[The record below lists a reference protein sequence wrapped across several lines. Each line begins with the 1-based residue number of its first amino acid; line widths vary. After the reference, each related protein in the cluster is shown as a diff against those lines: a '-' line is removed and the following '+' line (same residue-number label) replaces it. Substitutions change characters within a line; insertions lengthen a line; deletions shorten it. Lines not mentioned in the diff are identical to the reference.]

1 MASADPSR
9 VIGVTY
15 QDPKGKDAV
24 LLNAPDIKVKLLANA
39 ELTGFLFKD
48 KNNGEE
54 TCLNRL
60 KITGVM
66 YEDEDSSVESILT
79 ARKVLGII
87 YQDSTS
93 ADRTILSRSKLLGIT
108 YQEPGSTE
116 VKLLGSPQLNARIL
130 NGSRITGVVYREGEG
145 ITASSL
151 RKSVLTGVIYKE
163 QNSSEE
169 DILTSLKIIGIIYR
183 DVTPPSRATRRA
195 TRRAPKGE
203 APAGNGLLRVERIL
217 LYLLPI
223 IGVLGLV
230 VPFVLEQFKTTI
242 VISFLA
248 VPLIVVPL
256 AYLLYL
262 KYYGRDRVTA
272 NSS

>member
-1 MASADPSR
+1 MATADPSR

-15 QDPKGKDAV
+15 QDPKGTDAV

-54 TCLNRL
+54 SCLSGLN
-60 KITGVM
+60 ITGVI

-79 ARKVLGII
+79 AHKVLGII
-87 YQDSTS
+87 YQESTA
-93 ADRTILSRSKLLGIT
+93 ADRTILSRSKLLGVT
-108 YQEPGSTE
+108 YQDAGSTE
-116 VKLLGSPQLNARIL
+116 VKLLGGPQLNARIL
-130 NGSRITGVVYREGEG
+130 NGSRITGVVYREEGG
-145 ITASSL
+145 ITAASL
-151 RKSVLTGVIYKE
+151 RESVLTGVIYRE

-183 DVTPPSRATRRA
+183 DVTPPSRVTRHERKIK
-195 TRRAPKGE
+195 APT
-203 APAGNGLLRVERIL
+203 GNGFLRVERLL

-230 VPFVLEQFKTTI
+230 VPFVLEQYQTTI

-248 VPLIVVPL
+248 VPLIIVPV
-256 AYLLYL
+256 AYVLYHR
-262 KYYGRDRVTA
+262 YYSRGRSTP

>member
-1 MASADPSR
+1 MATADPSR

-54 TCLNRL
+54 NCLNGL
-60 KITGVM
+60 NITGVM

-87 YQDSTS
+87 YQESTA
-93 ADRTILSRSKLLGIT
+93 ADRTILSRSKLLGVT
-108 YQEPGSTE
+108 YQDAGSTE
-116 VKLLGSPQLNARIL
+116 VKLLGGPQLNARIL
-130 NGSRITGVVYREGEG
+130 NGSRITGVVYREEGG
-145 ITASSL
+145 ITAASL
-151 RKSVLTGVIYKE
+151 RESVLTGVIYKE
-163 QNSSEE
+163 QNAREE
-169 DILTSLKIIGIIYR
+169 DVLTSLKIIGIIYR
-183 DVTPPSRATRRA
+183 DITPPSRVTRRA
-195 TRRAPKGE
+195 RKVE
-203 APAGNGLLRVERIL
+203 APTGNGFLRVERLL

-230 VPFVLEQFKTTI
+230 VPYALEQFQTTI
-242 VISFLA
+242 LISFLA
-248 VPLIVVPL
+248 VPLIVIPV
-256 AYLLYL
+256 AYLLYH
-262 KYYGRDRVTA
+262 KYYGRERSTA
-272 NSS
+272 HSS

>member
-1 MASADPSR
+1 MATPGPSK

-48 KNNGEE
+48 KKNGEE
-54 TCLNRL
+54 TCLSGLN
-60 KITGVM
+60 ITGII

-87 YQDSTS
+87 YQEGASVNH
-93 ADRTILSRSKLLGIT
+93 TILNRSKLLGVT
-108 YQEPGSTE
+108 YQDAGSSD
-116 VKLLGSPQLNARIL
+116 VKLLGGPQLNARIL
-130 NGSRITGVVYREGEG
+130 NGSRITGVLYQEAGGV
-145 ITASSL
+145 TATSL
-151 RKSVLTGVIYKE
+151 RESVLTGVIYRE
-163 QNSSEE
+163 QNAVDE

-183 DVTPPSRATRRA
+183 DVKPPIRATRRA
-195 TRRAPKGE
+195 QKVE
-203 APAGNGLLRVERIL
+203 ASNGNGFLRVERLL

-230 VPFVLEQFKTTI
+230 VPYVLEQFQTTI
-242 VISFLA
+242 LISFLA
-248 VPLIVVPL
+248 VPLIVVPV
-256 AYLLYL
+256 AYLLYR
-262 KYYGRDRVTA
+262 KYYGRERSTVH
-272 NSS
+272 SS

>member
-1 MASADPSR
+1 MASAGPSR

-54 TCLNRL
+54 NCLSGLN
-60 KITGVM
+60 ITGVI

-79 ARKVLGII
+79 AHKVLGII
-87 YQDSTS
+87 YQESTA
-93 ADRTILSRSKLLGIT
+93 ADRTILSRSKLLGVT
-108 YQEPGSTE
+108 YQDAGSTE
-116 VKLLGSPQLNARIL
+116 VKLLGGPQLNARIL
-130 NGSRITGVVYREGEG
+130 NGSRITGVVYREEGG

-151 RKSVLTGVIYKE
+151 RESILTGVIYKE
-163 QNSSEE
+163 QGAREE

-183 DVTPPSRATRRA
+183 DITPPSRATRRA
-195 TRRAPKGE
+195 RKVESPT
-203 APAGNGLLRVERIL
+203 GNGFLRVERLL

-230 VPFVLEQFKTTI
+230 VPFALEQFHTTI
-242 VISFLA
+242 LISFLA

-256 AYLLYL
+256 AYLLYH
-262 KYYGRDRVTA
+262 KYYGRERSTA
-272 NSS
+272 HSS

>member
-1 MASADPSR
+1 MATADPSR

-54 TCLNRL
+54 NCLNGL
-60 KITGVM
+60 DITGVI

-79 ARKVLGII
+79 AHKVLGVI
-87 YQDSTS
+87 YQESTA
-93 ADRTILSRSKLLGIT
+93 ADHTILSRSKLLGIT
-108 YQEPGSTE
+108 YQDAGSTE
-116 VKLLGSPQLNARIL
+116 VKLLGGPQLNARIL
-130 NGSRITGVVYREGEG
+130 NGSRITGVVYREEGG

-151 RKSVLTGVIYKE
+151 RESVLTGVIYRE
-163 QNSSEE
+163 QNASEE

-183 DVTPPSRATRRA
+183 DIAPPSRTARRVRKVESP
-195 TRRAPKGE
+195 T
-203 APAGNGLLRVERIL
+203 GNGFLRIERLL

-223 IGVLGLV
+223 IGVVGLV
-230 VPFVLEQFKTTI
+230 VPFALEQYKTHI
-242 VISFLA
+242 LISFLA
-248 VPLIVVPL
+248 VPLIVVPV
-256 AYLLYL
+256 AYLLYRR
-262 KYYGRDRVTA
+262 YYSRDRVTA
-272 NSS
+272 NRS